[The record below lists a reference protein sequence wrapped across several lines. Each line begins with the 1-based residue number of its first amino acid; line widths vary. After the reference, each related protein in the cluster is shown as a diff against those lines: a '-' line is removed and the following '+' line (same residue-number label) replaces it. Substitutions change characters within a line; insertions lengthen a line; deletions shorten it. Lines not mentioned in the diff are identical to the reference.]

1 MGDAPLNASQALAE
15 AKAQISAD
23 NPAPSGADNPSGHA
37 TDVNG
42 TPKTNGQPDG
52 QTGLVDD
59 VLNPKN
65 LPPELRP
72 HLDNMVK
79 AYREK
84 TEGLSKRVQAEVAKA
99 VEAYK
104 QKAEQYDAL
113 AADEEVTRAV
123 NELIQRRNAPPPNQD
138 PAKALEEKVKTFEEK
153 LKTSEERIQ
162 FQEQVK
168 ELETEVVAF
177 ESAVDEKTGKPL
189 HPDFEVLAGIQIGS
203 LSRPG
208 GKREPYSLLRFA
220 IETAEGETPQEK
232 LENGYKAAKAV
243 RDSIYEEGKKDGMGR
258 LRQKSASASLPPSGS
273 FSPSGVAPAAAKNG
287 REAIQFARQG
297 LAPAR

>member
-1 MGDAPLNASQALAE
+1 MGDAPINASQAIAE
-15 AKAQISAD
+15 AKATISAD
-23 NPAPSGADNPSGHA
+23 NPAPTGADNLNGHA
-37 TDVNG
+37 ADGNG
-42 TPKTNGQPDG
+42 THQTNGQPDG

-113 AADEEVTRAV
+113 SSDEEVTRAI

-138 PAKALEEKVKTFEEK
+138 PVKALEEKVKTFEEK
-153 LKTSEERIQ
+153 VKRSEEHTSELQSHVNLVCRLL
-162 FQEQVK
+162 
-168 ELETEVVAF
+168 LEKKNQ
-177 ESAVDEKTGKPL
+177 SR
-189 HPDFEVLAGIQIGS
+189 
-203 LSRPG
+203 LSSR
-208 GKREPYSLLRFA
+208 S
-220 IETAEGETPQEK
+220 
-232 LENGYKAAKAV
+232 
-243 RDSIYEEGKKDGMGR
+243 
-258 LRQKSASASLPPSGS
+258 
-273 FSPSGVAPAAAKNG
+273 
-287 REAIQFARQG
+287 
-297 LAPAR
+297 